1 MKTKANQDPLQ
12 RIESLERELEKIKRD
27 LIKSREAEQGDEKA
41 EKKPS
46 LFGSVSGGNI
56 TAETIQESKR
66 RLFRD
71 IEDI

>member
-1 MKTKANQDPLQ
+1 MKTKQQ
-12 RIESLERELEKIKRD
+12 RCSKTDWKPWTRTGRNKAGPHKEFGNG
-27 LIKSREAEQGDEKA
+27 QGEEKA

-46 LFGSVSGGNI
+46 LFGSISGGNI
-56 TAETIQESKR
+56 TDETIQGSKS